1 MTNLSLETNS
11 SQHFQTEHLRQDLK
25 GRSVRGGLVTVLTQ
39 LGKVVVNL
47 GALAVLARLLT
58 PQDFGLIAMVATVT
72 NLVTLIKDMG
82 LSMATIQKPE
92 INHRQVSTLF
102 WVNIGFSG
110 VLALIVAAVAPMISW
125 FFNEPRLTL
134 VTLSLSAC
142 LGLSGLMIQ
151 HEALLRRQMRFK
163 DLSLVQIASMALG
176 AVAAILAAWGGAG
189 YWSLV
194 IKQLIEQMV
203 SIVGVWWLCNWRPGR
218 PGKLTE
224 IYDMLFFGSNVMGY
238 NFINYFARN
247 LDNVLIGWRWG
258 ATPLGLYDRAYQL
271 FLLPIQ
277 QFNTPFASVANPT
290 LSRLLDSPEQYRQAY
305 LRVLDKLA
313 LLSMPFI
320 VFTIA
325 AADWIFDLAFG
336 SQWQDASRI
345 FAWLGFT
352 ALMQPI
358 CNSTGWL
365 FMTQGR
371 TWPMLQW
378 GMISS
383 LWSVLSIII
392 GLPWGAEG
400 VAASY
405 SILGLLR
412 TPVLFWFVCRE
423 GPIHAIDLYR
433 AITPAT
439 LASICSLIILFGFRH
454 GSGIVNPWLGTG
466 LTALI
471 TIAVTMT
478 VLMLLPAGRKSL
490 LDLLSLSRLVSHRFG
505 NNPS

>member
-1 MTNLSLETNS
+1 
-11 SQHFQTEHLRQDLK
+11 
-25 GRSVRGGLVTVLTQ
+25 
-39 LGKVVVNL
+39 
-47 GALAVLARLLT
+47 
-58 PQDFGLIAMVATVT
+58 
-72 NLVTLIKDMG
+72 
-82 LSMATIQKPE
+82 
-92 INHRQVSTLF
+92 
-102 WVNIGFSG
+102 
-110 VLALIVAAVAPMISW
+110 
-125 FFNEPRLTL
+125 
-134 VTLSLSAC
+134 
-142 LGLSGLMIQ
+142 
-151 HEALLRRQMRFK
+151 
-163 DLSLVQIASMALG
+163 
-176 AVAAILAAWGGAG
+176 VAAILAAWGGAG

-224 IYDMLFFGSNVMGY
+224 IYDMLFFGSNVMGF

-490 LDLLSLSRLVSHRFG
+490 LDLLSLSRLVSRRFG